1 MKHGFSIDADLC
13 VNCKACVAACTFENG
28 FQPGTRNVFTYNKS
42 AVPALRVFNLSLSC
56 NHCATPACLTGC
68 PAKAYRYDDETG
80 AIIHDPLKC
89 MGCGFCT
96 WRCPFDAPKMNPAK
110 GHIEKC
116 NLCINRI
123 NEGVE
128 PACVTA
134 CPTGALKH
142 IIFDDQPQ
150 ANPLLPKTDMTPS
163 LHISGKDIS
172 TVPAIYPSECEEAYT
187 EKVQQKNT
195 FLQDW
200 SLFAF
205 SSLITIAAGFTFAE
219 YTERVVPHNIM
230 VTVFLL
236 VSLALSFVHL
246 GKISR
251 AWRALTNVKTSP
263 LSREIMVV
271 SAFTGLSVLRLFVD
285 FPALNTIIAVLA
297 LLSLITIDL
306 VYLSTDKTSSIVT
319 HSGQTLFSGLLI
331 ASYYS
336 LSMKMFALLTV
347 VAVASAVFRNGESKN
362 SKPGMILFYL
372 RQLFLLLPLVIIA
385 FKLNI
390 VTVISQT
397 IVLSG
402 VIIDRVLFYIDF
414 KPENIRYHIQNLFAD
429 NYEKDRSKQSA
440 NTNIP

>member
-1 MKHGFSIDADLC
+1 MKHGFSIDTDLC
-13 VNCKACVAACTFENG
+13 VNCKACVAACTLENG
-28 FQPGTRNVFTYNKS
+28 FQPGTRNVITYNNS
-42 AVPALRVFNLSLSC
+42 AVPALKVFNLSLSC
-56 NHCATPACLTGC
+56 NHCKTPACLTGC
-68 PAKAYRYDDETG
+68 PAKAYRYDDVTG

-116 NLCINRI
+116 NLCINRL

-150 ANPLLPKTDMTPS
+150 ANPLLPKTEMIPS
-163 LHISGKDIS
+163 LHITGKDIS
-172 TVPAIYPSECEEAYT
+172 TVPAIYPSESEEAYT
-187 EKVQQKNT
+187 ETVKPENT
-195 FLQDW
+195 FRQDW

-219 YTERVVPHNIM
+219 YTESVAQHNIM
-230 VTVFLL
+230 ISVILL
-236 VSLALSFVHL
+236 VALALSFVHL
-246 GKISR
+246 GRFTR
-251 AWRALTNVKTSP
+251 AWRALINVKTSP
-263 LSREIMVV
+263 LSREILVV
-271 SAFTGLSVLRLFVD
+271 SAFTGMSVLRLFVN
-285 FPALNTIIAVLA
+285 FPAMNTIIAVLA

-306 VYLSTDKTSSIVT
+306 VYISTDKTSAILT

-331 ASYYS
+331 ASYYAFP
-336 LSMKMFALLTV
+336 MKVFAVFTV

-362 SKPGMILFYL
+362 SKPGMILIYL
-372 RQLFLLLPLVIIA
+372 RQFFLLLPLVIIV

-390 VTVISQT
+390 AAVISQT

-414 KPENIRYHIQNLFAD
+414 KPENIRYHIQNLFAE